1 MIEMQVDGRDIEAR
15 EGETILAALKREGI
29 QVPTLCYMEGLLP
42 SGSCRMCVVE
52 MEGAAG

>member
-1 MIEMQVDGRDIEAR
+1 MIEMQVDGRAIEAR

-42 SGSCRMCVVE
+42 SGACRMCVVE
-52 MEGAAG
+52 MEGRPG